1 MQTLLSRL
9 QRLLPTR
16 CESICGTGIVMTIAK
31 SLVSVFR
38 QQENSP
44 HPPTYF
50 PHARARNL
58 SDEYLTNQFRER
70 IIGKEQQ
77 TYASL
82 YFIFA
87 DYSGLRWRSFN
98 EPVPLHPDYVRKVI
112 YGR

>member
-1 MQTLLSRL
+1 M
-9 QRLLPTR
+9 
-16 CESICGTGIVMTIAK
+16 
-31 SLVSVFR
+31 FR
-38 QQENSP
+38 QQENSL
-44 HPPTYF
+44 HPPTYDALTRVQIYVD
-50 PHARARNL
+50 P
-58 SDEYLTNQFRER
+58 YLTAEFRKK
-70 IIGKEQQ
+70 IIGKEQK